1 MRGGPALAP
10 APDSE
15 DGLSRGE
22 EARSVARGRG
32 STNGERGA
40 GTSTNQGAGGGQGLG
55 KRLPNIYLQN
65 PFSNM
70 WVRNGLSDYFQFPL
84 VKNLFRKKG

>member
-15 DGLSRGE
+15 DGRSRRE

-32 STNGERGA
+32 RTNGERGA
-40 GTSTNQGAGGGQGLG
+40 GTSTNQGAGDRDSRGRPGGGE
-55 KRLPNIYLQN
+55 KIT
-65 PFSNM
+65 
-70 WVRNGLSDYFQFPL
+70 
-84 VKNLFRKKG
+84 